1 MTHHF
6 SQKFPLRCGA
16 NAASLDCFAAHLS
29 NRVSAFSTSTSI
41 VVRGPVEKNELL
53 RTKDSVKIL
62 TVPSIEELDTRSMS
76 LFARPYRLLVPVGT
90 HALVT
95 FFSRGS
101 SPSRHFVARAR
112 MGLRGGVQARIDTA
126 STTVHHSLD
135 TVARRKS
142 QLLPPAASRVR
153 TLFADLET
161 HVPLDAQR
169 LLGFACRLHGRTHAT
184 HVRAPMKTAMEK
196 DQTRERER
204 YTHTIAF
211 RCMLFFAVS

>member
-1 MTHHF
+1 MCHI
-6 SQKFPLRCGA
+6 
-16 NAASLDCFAAHLS
+16 SLE
-29 NRVSAFSTSTSI
+29 
-41 VVRGPVEKNELL
+41 GPVEKNELL
-53 RTKDSVKIL
+53 RTKDSVKML
-62 TVPSIEELDTRSMS
+62 TVPSIEELNTRSMS

-126 STTVHHSLD
+126 STTVHRSLD
-135 TVARRKS
+135 AVARRKS
-142 QLLPPAASRVR
+142 QLLPPAASRKR

-169 LLGFACRLHGRTHAT
+169 LLGFACGLHGHMRTTRA
-184 HVRAPMKTAMEK
+184 HVPVKTAMEK
-196 DQTRERER
+196 KQTRERER
-204 YTHTIAF
+204 YTRTIASVAASG
-211 RCMLFFAVS
+211 R

>member
-1 MTHHF
+1 
-6 SQKFPLRCGA
+6 
-16 NAASLDCFAAHLS
+16 
-29 NRVSAFSTSTSI
+29 
-41 VVRGPVEKNELL
+41 
-53 RTKDSVKIL
+53 
-62 TVPSIEELDTRSMS
+62 MS

-126 STTVHHSLD
+126 STTVHRSLD
-135 TVARRKS
+135 AVARRKS

-169 LLGFACRLHGRTHAT
+169 LLGFACGLHGDMRPTRA
-184 HVRAPMKTAMEK
+184 HVAVKTAMEK
-196 DQTRERER
+196 EQTRERER
-204 YTHTIAF
+204 YTRTIASGPRQDAEKSF
-211 RCMLFFAVS
+211 YQSLYLYALPRADGRSATASLLL

>member
-1 MTHHF
+1 M
-6 SQKFPLRCGA
+6 
-16 NAASLDCFAAHLS
+16 
-29 NRVSAFSTSTSI
+29 
-41 VVRGPVEKNELL
+41 
-53 RTKDSVKIL
+53 L

-126 STTVHHSLD
+126 STTVHRSLD
-135 TVARRKS
+135 AVARRKS

-169 LLGFACRLHGRTHAT
+169 LLGFACGLHGDMRTARA
-184 HVRAPMKTAMEK
+184 HVPVKTAMKKE
-196 DQTRERER
+196 QTPSAER
-204 YTHTIAF
+204 YTRTNASGARQGAEMSF
-211 RCMLFFAVS
+211 YWTPYL

>member
-1 MTHHF
+1 MGYR
-6 SQKFPLRCGA
+6 SQVFLRAQRLLCTAG
-16 NAASLDCFAAHLS
+16 
-29 NRVSAFSTSTSI
+29 
-41 VVRGPVEKNELL
+41 VRGPVEKNELL

-126 STTVHHSLD
+126 STTVHRSLD
-135 TVARRKS
+135 AVARRKS

-169 LLGFACRLHGRTHAT
+169 LLGFACGLHGDMRTARA
-184 HVRAPMKTAMEK
+184 HVPVKTAMKKE
-196 DQTRERER
+196 QTPSAER
-204 YTHTIAF
+204 YTRTNASGARQGAEMSF
-211 RCMLFFAVS
+211 YWTPYRARPC